1 MELPGTSYLYTLATL
16 SITYGGF
23 AALIVVFRQII
34 GGGVSKYD
42 VHIIRTVLLRS
53 FIVTCSALLP
63 PALVLFDLSHS
74 NIWRISSIVAAVL
87 VGWFALT
94 VRIRRRAIADV
105 PMSTSLL
112 ITTGLGAVTAIAL
125 LMNALGIFG
134 KPAAGPFVIGVTAF
148 LILSFYAY
156 LAQLELLLRGHI
168 KQNRE

>member
-63 PALVLFDLSHS
+63 SALVLFDLSHS

-87 VGWFALT
+87 VGWFVLSSDKAT
-94 VRIRRRAIADV
+94 RNSRCSDV
-105 PMSTSLL
+105 D
-112 ITTGLGAVTAIAL
+112 
-125 LMNALGIFG
+125 F
-134 KPAAGPFVIGVTAF
+134 
-148 LILSFYAY
+148 
-156 LAQLELLLRGHI
+156 
-168 KQNRE
+168 